1 MPVTNNITST
11 QNVTIPSDV
20 YSMKITLWGAGGG
33 GESINTTSGVGSPG
47 TAGGDSSFMGLIA
60 EGGGRGSNKTGG
72 TGGGFE
78 DNAGWSSTYGITV
91 SGSTGNNGSVNSG
104 GSGYNN
110 KGSGGDGSN
119 ATGSFTASVNHIFDN
134 DNNVHTFTSTSVGI
148 SVDFENKN
156 AADGLPCGTSSS
168 YKRYRVTLNVPY
180 DNSSYTIT
188 MNSFANQAAGGS
200 TDGPFTYAGSSDKT
214 SSSFRVYFCRVSS
227 NSYIRSFTVTT
238 SGQRSALRGAGGG
251 SGGKIETESIPRE
264 TLILAGY
271 NPGFSYSAVV
281 GSGGTRG
288 ASRANNGS
296 SGYITLYYIIQ
307 AGINLYS
314 GSVAS
319 NEAAI
324 IVGEDIELSWVVSGD
339 ADTTSIDNGIGIT
352 VNNGSI
358 TVKPTVSTTYTATTS
373 GLGGTASDSFL
384 VRVYQK
390 PTLDIT
396 LPTDVNYGEDI
407 TLEYE
412 YEYANISAKVTPQY
426 RYRNANNDGFV
437 NVTGDTVDLT
447 PLSTSAEYD
456 VDGALVADK
465 SVVLKKKYNDDG
477 PFEINYTVEVKGN
490 GGTETITKKVQINV
504 DLQPDAN
511 SLNIPDTVGE
521 VNEEPVYTPDPD
533 EYPDTVLEVTDVDIP
548 VEIKSNAPIKVSKD
562 GGNTWLN
569 VREKT

>member
-134 DNNVHTFTSTSVGI
+134 DNNVHTFTSTSAGI

-168 YKRYRVTLNVPY
+168 YKRYRVALDVPY

-200 TDGPFTYAGSSDKT
+200 TDGPFIYAGSSDKT

-251 SGGKIETESIPRE
+251 SGGKIETETISRE

-271 NPGFSYSAVV
+271 NPGSSYRTVV
-281 GSGGTRG
+281 GSGGARG
-288 ASRANNGS
+288 ASRADNGS

-314 GSVAS
+314 GRVVP

-324 IVGEDIELSWVVSGD
+324 IVGESIDLDWVISGD
-339 ADTTSIDNGIGIT
+339 ADTTSIDNGIGS
-352 VNNGSI
+352 VPNNGSI
-358 TVKPTVSTTYTATTS
+358 TVSPSISTTYTATTS
-373 GLGGTASDSFL
+373 GLGGSASDSFL
-384 VRVYQK
+384 VRVFQK
-390 PTLDIT
+390 PTVDISF
-396 LPTDVNYGEDI
+396 PVDVNYGEDV
-407 TLEYE
+407 TLQYE

-426 RYRNANNDGFV
+426 RYRNANNDGFTVV
-437 NVTGDTVDLT
+437 NGDTVDLT
-447 PLSTSAEYD
+447 PLSSSAEFG
-456 VDGALVADK
+456 VDGSLVEDTILL
-465 SVVLKKKYNDDG
+465 SPVYNNDG
-477 PFEINYTVEVKGN
+477 PFQISYTVEVEGSGGAESVTKTVDVN
-490 GGTETITKKVQINV
+490 IDLSPDNLIIPGTE
-504 DLQPDAN
+504 
-511 SLNIPDTVGE
+511 GE
-521 VNEEPVYTPDPD
+521 QNEEPVYTPDPD
-533 EYPDTVLEVTDVDIP
+533 AFPNTDLEIQGVDIP
-548 VEIKSNAPIKVSKD
+548 VEVKANSPIKVSID
-562 GGNTWLN
+562 GGTTWLN
-569 VREKT
+569 IREKQ